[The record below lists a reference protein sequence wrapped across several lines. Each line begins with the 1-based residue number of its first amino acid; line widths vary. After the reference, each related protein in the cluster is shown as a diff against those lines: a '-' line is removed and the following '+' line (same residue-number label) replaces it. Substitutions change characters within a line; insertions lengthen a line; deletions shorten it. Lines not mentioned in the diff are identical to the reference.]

1 MGPRLSR
8 TTFRTSR
15 SLDFFSEK
23 ELIGQIGHPKRDW
36 PLVVLKELVDNALD
50 SCEEAGVP
58 PEVRVSLD
66 PAGITVNDNGPGLPA
81 TTLKGILDFRI
92 RVSAREAYVSPTRG
106 AQGHAL
112 KTLLAMPYVLDGTA
126 GRVEIASGGSRHV
139 ITVQADQI
147 RQEPIIHQTVH
158 PDRLVKTGTAVKLHW
173 PDSASSLFTDARER
187 FLQMA
192 EAYTWLNP
200 HLSLRLSLFKTRLQF
215 PATAPTWR
223 KWGSSDPTSPHW
235 YTAEHLGRLVA
246 AYLTHDADAGR
257 EERTVREFVSEFRG
271 LSGTAKQRA
280 VLEATGLARAKL
292 SALRSGHGL
301 DGHALARLLAGMRAH
316 SSPVKPAGLG
326 VIGRAHL
333 AARFGALGCT
343 METFTYTRK
352 TDVSEDGLPWVL
364 ESAFGWCKELP
375 GRRSI
380 IGVNWSPALGNPF
393 RELGVGQS
401 LDTILERQKAG
412 RDEPVI
418 VFLHLAQPR
427 VQYADRGKSSVVVD
441 SDEVDEDKGDDDGD

>member
-15 SLDFFSEK
+15 LLDFFSEK
-23 ELIGQIGHPKRDW
+23 ELVAQIGHPKEQW

-50 SCEEAGVP
+50 ACEEAGVA
-58 PEVRVSLD
+58 PEVTVNLD
-66 PAGITVNDNGPGLPA
+66 PAGITISDNGLGLPA
-81 TTLKGILDFRI
+81 KTLKSILDFRL

-106 AQGHAL
+106 AQGNAL
-112 KTLLAMPYVLDGTA
+112 KTILAIPYVLDGTA
-126 GRVEIASGGSRHV
+126 GTVEIASGGRRHA

-158 PDRLVKTGTAVKLHW
+158 QDGLVRTGTTVTLCW
-173 PDSASSLFTDARER
+173 PDSACSLLTDARER

-200 HLSLRLSLFKTRLQF
+200 HLSLTLSLFEERLQF

-223 KWGSSDPTSPHW
+223 KWGPSDPTSPHW

-257 EERTVREFVSEFRG
+257 EERTVREFVAEFRG

-280 VLEATGLARAKL
+280 VLEATGLAREKL
-292 SALRSGHGL
+292 SALRNAHGL
-301 DGHALARLLAGMRAH
+301 DAQALARLLAGMRTH
-316 SSPVKPAGLG
+316 SSPVKPASLG
-326 VIGRAHL
+326 VIGRDHL
-333 AARFGALGCT
+333 AARFAALGCT
-343 METFTYTRK
+343 METFNYTRK
-352 TDVSEDGLPWVL
+352 ADVSEDGLPWVL
-364 ESAFGWCKELP
+364 ETAFGWCETLP

-380 IGVNWSPALGNPF
+380 IGVNWSPGIVNPF

-401 LDTILERQKAG
+401 LDTILERQKVG

-418 VFLHLAQPR
+418 LFLHLAQPR
-427 VQYADRGKSSVVVD
+427 VQYADRGKSNVVVD
-441 SDEVDEDKGDDDGD
+441 GDNDGN